1 MATLFESVQLGSL
14 VLANRVFMAPLTRTR
29 ADDDGVPS
37 EFAAT
42 YYSQRAS
49 AGLIVT
55 EATQISPMGKGYA
68 NTPGIHSPEQVRG
81 WGRIV
86 ESVHNSGGRIFL
98 QLWHVGRISHTSLLP
113 NNVQPVA
120 PSAIRA
126 NAYTHIATG
135 AAQVSEPVALTAS
148 GIKETLADY
157 QRAAANAKE
166 AGFDGVEIHAAN
178 GYLIDQFLRTGT
190 NQRTDKYG
198 GVAANRVRFL
208 TEAVEQVLEAWD
220 SKQIGVRIS
229 PTVDFNDM
237 SDDNPRD
244 TFSVAVAR
252 LNGYGL
258 GYLHVVE
265 QAQDSKGSSEED
277 LALSAYLRTLWKGL
291 YVVNGGYDGPKGEE
305 AIRSGHADA
314 VAYGRAF
321 LANPDLP
328 RRLQLGAAL
337 NEPDPTTFY
346 GGDALAI
353 RDPLLSSFTTHRFLT
368 SRQTRWQGC
377 SAVSWATPFLLSLL
391 RILLECEDLSAY

>member
-1 MATLFESVQLGSL
+1 MATLFEPVQLGSL

-55 EATQISPMGKGYA
+55 EATQISPMGKGYS
-68 NTPGIHSPEQVRG
+68 NTPGIHSPEQVRA
-81 WGRIV
+81 WSRIV
-86 ESVHNSGGRIFL
+86 ESVHSREGRIFL
-98 QLWHVGRISHTSLLP
+98 QLWHVGRISHSSLLP
-113 NNVQPVA
+113 NNVQPLA

-126 NAYTHIATG
+126 NAHTHIATG
-135 AAQVSEPVALTAS
+135 SAQVSQPVALTAS
-148 GIKETLADY
+148 GIEETLADY
-157 QRAAANAKE
+157 QRAAANAKD

-190 NQRTDKYG
+190 NQRTDEYG
-198 GVAANRVRFL
+198 GVASNRVRFL
-208 TEAVEQVLEAWD
+208 TEAVEQVLKAWD

-237 SDDNPRD
+237 RDDNPRN
-244 TFSVAVAR
+244 TFSVAVEK
-252 LNGYGL
+252 LNGFGL

-265 QAQDSKGSSEED
+265 QAQDSKGSSEDD
-277 LALSAYLRTLWKGL
+277 LALSAHLRTLWKGL

-305 AIRSGHADA
+305 ALRSGRADA

-328 RRLQLGAAL
+328 RRLQLRAAL

-346 GGDALAI
+346 GGGAAGYTSYPSECAAAI
-353 RDPLLSSFTTHRFLT
+353 VPIYPQYIVLNSSAAICNEKRRWDMPT
-368 SRQTRWQGC
+368 SQ
-377 SAVSWATPFLLSLL
+377 SS
-391 RILLECEDLSAY
+391 IL

>member
-1 MATLFESVQLGSL
+1 MANLFEPVQLGSL

-29 ADDDGVPS
+29 ADADGVPS
-37 EFAAT
+37 KFAAT

-55 EATQISPMGKGYA
+55 EATQISPMGKGYS

-81 WGRIV
+81 WTRIV

-98 QLWHVGRISHTSLLP
+98 QLWHVGRISHSSLLP
-113 NNVQPVA
+113 NNAQPVA

-126 NAYTHIATG
+126 NAHTHIATG
-135 AAQVSEPVALTAS
+135 SAQVSEPVALTAT
-148 GIKETLADY
+148 GIKETLEDY
-157 QRAAANAKE
+157 RRAAANAKE
-166 AGFDGVEIHAAN
+166 AGFDGVEVHAAN

-190 NQRTDKYG
+190 NQRTDEYG
-198 GVAANRVRFL
+198 GVASNRVRFL
-208 TEAVEQVLEAWD
+208 TEAVEQVLESWD
-220 SKQIGVRIS
+220 NKQIGVRIS

-237 SDDNPRD
+237 KDDNPLE
-244 TFSVAVAR
+244 TFSVAVER

-265 QAQDSKGSSEED
+265 QAQDSKGSVED
-277 LALSAYLRTLWKGL
+277 ALALSGHLRTLWKGL
-291 YVVNGGYDGPKGEE
+291 YVVNGGYDGPRGEE
-305 AIRSGHADA
+305 AMRIGHADA

-346 GGDALAI
+346 GGGAAGYTSY
-353 RDPLLSSFTTHRFLT
+353 PTLS
-368 SRQTRWQGC
+368 
-377 SAVSWATPFLLSLL
+377 
-391 RILLECEDLSAY
+391 

>member
-148 GIKETLADY
+148 GIKETLAGY
-157 QRAAANAKE
+157 RRAAGNARE

-190 NQRTDKYG
+190 NQRTDEYG
-198 GVAANRVRFL
+198 GVASNRVRFL

-220 SKQIGVRIS
+220 SKQVGVRIS

-237 SDDNPRD
+237 HDDSPRE

-252 LNGYGL
+252 LNDFGL

-265 QAQDSKGSSEED
+265 RAQDSKGSGEEAV
-277 LALSAYLRTLWKGL
+277 ALSAHLRTLWKGL
-291 YVVNGGYDGPKGEE
+291 YVVNGGYDGPRGEE
-305 AIRSGHADA
+305 ALRTGRADA

-328 RRLQLGAAL
+328 RRLQLRAAL

-346 GGDALAI
+346 GGGAAGYTSY
-353 RDPLLSSFTTHRFLT
+353 PTLS
-368 SRQTRWQGC
+368 
-377 SAVSWATPFLLSLL
+377 
-391 RILLECEDLSAY
+391 